1 MEKQEFAIFASA
13 VRTYYPDKNF
23 LPNNEAMALWYRE
36 VQDIPFP
43 VIEAGLRKWVAT
55 NKWPPTIADIREM
68 ASEVTAGDIP
78 DWGTGWHQ
86 VCEAMRKFG
95 REYPKRSYASMHPL
109 VAEAAQQLGNWWDL
123 CVSGNLEADRANF
136 RMIYES
142 LAKKEKADR
151 QLALP
156 LQEQI
161 KQLQGNSGL
170 LSIGT
175 GE

>member
-1 MEKQEFAIFASA
+1 MDKKQFAIFASA

-78 DWGTGWHQ
+78 DWGTGWMQ
-86 VCEAMRKFG
+86 VCDAMKKFG
-95 REYPKRSYASMHPL
+95 REYPKKSYASMHPL
-109 VAEAAQQLGNWWDL
+109 VAEAAQQLGGWWDL
-123 CVSGNLEADRANF
+123 CVSGNLESDRANF

-142 LAKKEKADR
+142 LAKREKADR

-156 LQEQI
+156 LQEAI
-161 KQLQGNSGL
+161 KQLQGNQERL
-170 LSIGT
+170 QIGE
-175 GE
+175 G

>member
-1 MEKQEFAIFASA
+1 
-13 VRTYYPDKNF
+13 
-23 LPNNEAMALWYRE
+23 
-36 VQDIPFP
+36 
-43 VIEAGLRKWVAT
+43 
-55 NKWPPTIADIREM
+55 
-68 ASEVTAGDIP
+68 
-78 DWGTGWHQ
+78 
-86 VCEAMRKFG
+86 
-95 REYPKRSYASMHPL
+95 MHPL

-161 KQLQGNSGL
+161 RQIQSNSGL
-170 LSIGT
+170 LQIGT